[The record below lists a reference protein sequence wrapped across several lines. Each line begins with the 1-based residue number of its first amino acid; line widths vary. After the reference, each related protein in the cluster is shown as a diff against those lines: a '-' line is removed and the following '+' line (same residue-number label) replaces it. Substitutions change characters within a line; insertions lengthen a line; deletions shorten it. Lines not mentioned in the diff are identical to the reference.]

1 MQIITILSLIIA
13 IGETVAQTNPWDPQ
27 PGDGALWQV
36 EHQILVDQTRRH
48 GAEER
53 IIFVGDSLTQFWL
66 ILGAPVWA
74 IHYTPRHAYNYGI
87 GGDMTQ
93 NVIFRIQNQEF
104 DGLQPVVTVLMI
116 GGNNFWHT
124 NDTVAD
130 VAHGTQEI
138 VNELLA
144 KMPTT
149 KIILLGN
156 IPASIPGLNE
166 KLQQHTALIS
176 KLANDRNVYFLD
188 MWSHFLDTNQSQN
201 LNLYI
206 SDGVHLNELGYQ

>member
-1 MQIITILSLIIA
+1 IDYFTGT

-36 EHQILVDQTRRH
+36 FHQNLVNQTRRH
-48 GAEER
+48 KADER
-53 IIFVGDSLTQFWL
+53 MIFVGDSLTQMWL
-66 ILGAPVWA
+66 ILGEPVWA
-74 IHYTPRHAYNYGI
+74 KHYTPRHAYNYGI
-87 GGDMTQ
+87 SGDMTQ

-104 DGLQPVVTVLMI
+104 DGLRPVVTVLMI
-116 GGNNFWHT
+116 GGNNLWHT

-156 IPASIPGLNE
+156 IPASVPGINE

-176 KLANDRNVYFLD
+176 NLANERNVYFLD
-188 MWSHFLDTNQSQN
+188 MWSHFLDSNQNQN
-201 LNLYI
+201 QNLYI
-206 SDGVHLNELGYQ
+206 SDGVHLNELGNGR